1 MWNAKI
7 KGHTVWVGVAN
18 QEWEQRAVGKAEV
31 CRRIQRDHVYI
42 KNAMRKP
49 AILYFEE
56 EK

>member
-18 QEWEQRAVGKAEV
+18 QESEQRAVGKAEV